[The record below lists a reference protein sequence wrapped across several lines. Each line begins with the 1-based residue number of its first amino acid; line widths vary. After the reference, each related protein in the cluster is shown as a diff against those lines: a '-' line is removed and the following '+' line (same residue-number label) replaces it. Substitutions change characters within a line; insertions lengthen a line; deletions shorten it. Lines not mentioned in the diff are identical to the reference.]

1 MLCAKCVNKVE
12 KIRICLGDGVV
23 EDNDHDQVRQFGG
36 ALNKM
41 EFFFFF
47 SFHHLLLVKLNGQ
60 LKCSVS
66 LTTLTSEF
74 RS

>member
-1 MLCAKCVNKVE
+1 MLCAKRVNKVE

-41 EFFFFF
+41 EYFFFPYFIIYF
-47 SFHHLLLVKLNGQ
+47 W
-60 LKCSVS
+60 
-66 LTTLTSEF
+66 
-74 RS
+74 